1 MGVPV
6 RSNKKHKSNFN
17 RMTNILFLLLKQRQ
31 ERNIRWRCLIK
42 LEASVS
48 PDLWLLKCNILRDK
62 DLPSFPVVILVCMG
76 VLSKTYK
83 NVLFGFRLK
92 FINVLVLD

>member
-1 MGVPV
+1 
-6 RSNKKHKSNFN
+6 
-17 RMTNILFLLLKQRQ
+17 MTNILFLLFKKKR
-31 ERNIRWRCLIK
+31 ERNIRWRYLIK

-48 PDLWLLKCNILRDK
+48 PDLWLLKCNIPRDK
-62 DLPSFPVVILVCMG
+62 DLLSFPVIISVCMG